1 MIAREPRRQRPDRPD
16 LQTQL
21 ESLLDEVW
29 RCESTWRFD
38 DRIAL
43 AVKVDRAGGHTPADP
58 QGH

>member
-1 MIAREPRRQRPDRPD
+1 MITKKPRRQRPDPD
-16 LQTQL
+16 LHTQL

-43 AVKVDRAGGHTPADP
+43 AVRLDKASGHRPPGP